1 MLSLKSLFYSLILL
15 TIPHFWIVAEDIKPD
30 QTIKVPMS
38 DGVELVTDIYLPHPE
53 AKNLPCILLRGPAG
67 RHTQSATMFASLAK
81 EGYVVAIQDTRAAHD
96 QEGKMLPFYSD
107 GWGKQQDGYEA
118 VEWLAK
124 SPLTNGK
131 IGTLGLSNMGIT
143 QILMAPTAPPS
154 LKCQYIG
161 VAAASLYHHA
171 IFPGGQ
177 LLKNQVEGWLK
188 LVGKDATVLKFVVDQ
203 PDYNDF
209 WDGLNAMKV
218 ARQVNAPA
226 VHQGGWYDTFIQG
239 TIDAFTSRQNEGGP
253 QAKGK
258 QKLLIGPWTHRGS
271 TFTQLGDFEI
281 PKEGINPPLDLGP
294 KRWFDHHLKGIPNRV
309 DKDPA
314 VVYYV
319 MGPFDGSPS
328 SGNRWRTADHWPVP
342 HADIPFYLTSE
353 HSLSDK
359 TAEKE
364 TVVTYKHNIHDP
376 VPTIGGRNLFL
387 ESGPK
392 DQRSIEERKDV
403 VVFTTAP
410 LEEDLEVTGQILAKL
425 VFSSDEEDTDVAVR
439 LTDVYP
445 DGRSILIADALARA
459 GKVKQTGDLSTKE
472 IDVDLWST
480 SLVFAKGHKIRI
492 SITGSNFP
500 RFEKN
505 GSNNGKEWITHRL
518 HLGGKNPS
526 RLILP
531 VVRKGEKWLTESQG
545 TVHESGHLSC
555 GHGQPVG
562 G

>member
-1 MLSLKSLFYSLILL
+1 MSLFRSFFYSLFLL
-15 TIPHFWIVAEDIKPD
+15 ISIQTWIVGQELKPD

-38 DGVELVTDIYLPHPE
+38 DGVELPTDIYLPHPE
-53 AKNLPCILLRGPAG
+53 ARNLPCILLRGPAG
-67 RHTQSATMFASLAK
+67 RHTNSATMFAGLAK
-81 EGYVVAIQDTRAAHD
+81 EGYVVAIQDTRAAND

-107 GWGKQQDGYEA
+107 GWGPQKDGYDA

-124 SPLTNGK
+124 SPFTNGK

-188 LVGKDATVLKFVVDQ
+188 LVGKDATVLQFVTEQ

-209 WDGLNAMKV
+209 WDSINALKV
-218 ARQVNAPA
+218 AHQVNTPG
-226 VHQGGWYDTFIQG
+226 VHQGGWFDTFIQG
-239 TIDAFTSRQNEGGP
+239 TIDAYISRQEQGGP
-253 QAKGK
+253 LAKGK
-258 QKLLIGPWTHRGS
+258 QKLLIGPWTHRGP
-271 TFTQLGDFEI
+271 TLAKLGDFEI
-281 PKEGINPPLDLGP
+281 PKEGYQPPLDLGP
-294 KRWFDHHLKGIPNRV
+294 KRWFDHHLKGVSNNI
-309 DKDPA
+309 DSDPA
-314 VVYYV
+314 IVYYV

-328 SGNRWRTADHWPVP
+328 SGNKWKTADQWPVP
-342 HADIPFYLTSE
+342 HVDVPFYLAPGSLLSE
-353 HSLSDK
+353 K
-359 TAEKE
+359 ATEKNS
-364 TVVTYKHNIHDP
+364 VITYKHNVNDP

-387 ESGPK
+387 ESGPM
-392 DQRSIEERKDV
+392 DQRTIEARKDV

-410 LEEDLEVTGQILAKL
+410 LEEDLEVTGQVFAKL
-425 VFSSDEEDTDVAVR
+425 IFASDEEDTDVAVR

-445 DGRSILIADALARA
+445 DGRSILIADAIARA
-459 GKVKQTGDLSTKE
+459 GKVKPTGDKDTKE

-480 SLVFAKGHKIRI
+480 SLVFAKGHRIRL
-492 SITGSNFP
+492 SIAGSNFP

-505 GSNNGKEWITHRL
+505 QNSKESVTHHL
-518 HLGGKNPS
+518 HLGGENPS

-531 VVRKGEKWLTESQG
+531 VVRKGEK
-545 TVHESGHLSC
+545 
-555 GHGQPVG
+555 
-562 G
+562 